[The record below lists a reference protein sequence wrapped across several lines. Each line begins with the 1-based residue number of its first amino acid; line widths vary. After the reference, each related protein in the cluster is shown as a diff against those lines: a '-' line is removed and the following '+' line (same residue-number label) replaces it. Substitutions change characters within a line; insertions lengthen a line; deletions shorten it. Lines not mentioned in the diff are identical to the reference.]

1 MTIRGWCRIAVVLVC
16 TVMGGLVVAW
26 GVPTLGA
33 MVLIAISGLSGIA
46 VFAILAPDV
55 DDEPA
60 TSAPKS
66 SGALPRGVGRHLLE
80 RIPSPLFLI
89 DARGRIVYANTATRA
104 MLPRLE
110 QGVHYASLFR
120 APAFVDGVAQVM
132 QGTAEQTVTF
142 TTFFAGIETH
152 LLAQMRQMEADQEFG
167 AGQQVLVQLSDET
180 RRMATERMR
189 TDFIANASH
198 ELRTP
203 LASIIGYAETLREN
217 PGELDTETAA
227 KFLKTIHREA
237 RRLQSLVNDL
247 MSLSRIEAEKHEQ
260 PAKPVDYSS
269 LVERASRDAAGA
281 DRTGRIILD
290 VVAGLRVAGD
300 SQQLEQLVR
309 NLVDNALKY
318 GAPEGQ
324 VSISLDAGPN
334 DNARLTVSDE
344 GEGIPPEHLPHLTRR
359 FYRTDPGRSRASGGT
374 GLGLAIVKHIVER
387 HRGRLE
393 IDSVLGKG
401 TSVIARIPMLAAEKE

>member
-1 MTIRGWCRIAVVLVC
+1 MNPAQIFFWPAIVLAAV
-16 TVMGGLVVAW
+16 TSAS
-26 GVPTLGA
+26 LGF
-33 MVLIAISGLSGIA
+33 SGLAFPLALLLFVIWSASIW
-46 VFAILAPDV
+46 ILAR
-55 DDEPA
+55 EP
-60 TSAPKS
+60 
-66 SGALPRGVGRHLLE
+66 
-80 RIPSPLFLI
+80 
-89 DARGRIVYANTATRA
+89 N
-104 MLPRLE
+104 
-110 QGVHYASLFR
+110 
-120 APAFVDGVAQVM
+120 
-132 QGTAEQTVTF
+132 
-142 TTFFAGIETH
+142 
-152 LLAQMRQMEADQEFG
+152 DQRF
-167 AGQQVLVQLSDET
+167 LSDEEPAASAVT
-180 RRMATERMR
+180 IAESMAAMIEHSGTPQLLTKGARITVANKAARSVLGNHIMGQDPRVALRHPEAISLMDSAEHGEAIVSGLVRRRDIWRLSRHVLDEDYAVIELLNRTSEADIDRAH
-189 TDFIANASH
+189 TDFVANASH

-260 PAKPVDYSS
+260 PAKPVDYSA
-269 LVERASRDAAGA
+269 LVERASRDSAGA

-290 VVAGLRVAGD
+290 VVGGLRVAGD